1 MTHAANTIIVLG
13 AGSGIGRAVAQ
24 AASRDGAHVVL
35 AGRTRGRLDET
46 AATLAGRHEVHALDA
61 ADEAQVAAFFEAL
74 GPFDHLVSTIG
85 QSSSGRLTGLDT
97 ASIARAMGAKL
108 WAPVFLVKHGAP
120 HIAKQ
125 GSFTFFS
132 GFRSVRPAVGTAIT
146 SMVNGGLE
154 AFSRAMAVEL
164 APVRVNVV
172 SPGVVDSGI
181 FWDRLGPEAKA
192 KVFGDFSGKAPA
204 GCVGRPEDQAAAAL
218 FAMSNPFLTGAIL
231 PVDGGGQLI

>member
-1 MTHAANTIIVLG
+1 MINSSNTIIVLG

-24 AASRDGAHVVL
+24 AASRGGAQVVL
-35 AGRTRGRLDET
+35 AGRTRALLEET
-46 AATLAGRHEVHALDA
+46 AATLDGHHQVHALDA
-61 ADEAQVAAFFEAL
+61 AKEDEVAAFFAAL
-74 GPFDHLVSTIG
+74 GPFDHLVSTVS
-85 QSSSGRLTGLDT
+85 QSCSGRLMGLDA
-97 ASIARAMGAKL
+97 ASIARAMDAKL

-120 HIAKQ
+120 HISKQ

-154 AFSRAMAVEL
+154 AFSRAMALEL
-164 APVRVNVV
+164 APVRMNVV
-172 SPGVVDSGI
+172 SPGVVDSGT

-192 KVFGDFSGKAPA
+192 KVFRDFSGKAPA
-204 GCVGRPEDQAAAAL
+204 GCVGRLEDQAAAAL
-218 FAMSNPFLTGAIL
+218 FAMSNPFMTGAVL